1 MENMNIIATEET
13 LTEALESIDYSTGYV
28 EGSDQDQ
35 AEGGRPYFTIDNDEV
50 ADWAVRKIAEER
62 SDYERLKELAETQIA
77 KIQEKIE
84 AEKTRAERRTAFLT
98 SCLAQ
103 YFGTVEHKKTKTQET
118 YKLLSGTLV
127 LKKGGVTQK
136 YDKDELLDYLA
147 AEGMDDYIKTTQEPK
162 WGEFKKL
169 LTFQDGNA
177 ILTDT
182 GEMVECIHVEEKP
195 DTFDSK
201 L

>member
-84 AEKTRAERRTAFLT
+84 AEKTRAERRPPSSRAAWLSILEPLSIKRPKPRRRT
-98 SCLAQ
+98 S
-103 YFGTVEHKKTKTQET
+103 
-118 YKLLSGTLV
+118 S
-127 LKKGGVTQK
+127 
-136 YDKDELLDYLA
+136 
-147 AEGMDDYIKTTQEPK
+147 
-162 WGEFKKL
+162 
-169 LTFQDGNA
+169 
-177 ILTDT
+177 
-182 GEMVECIHVEEKP
+182 
-195 DTFDSK
+195 
-201 L
+201 